1 MATIPAKPTTT
12 AKPLPKTTKPPV
24 VPITTKPPVT
34 PITTPKPPVIPI
46 TTIPPIITLTTTI
59 PPVKTT
65 TFGTGS
71 VITVKPITTTSTST
85 SSILGGGGN
94 NNSVRGQG
102 SDTGGGDGDG
112 MNAAAIGGLVAGLA
126 IVLVGSVVG
135 GFMLLKQRRKRMMFV
150 GHGASASGSSSGFGG
165 DGYPDQPD
173 LPRPP
178 RAGFAREGRPGSGTW
193 SARSGYSGGS
203 RPQSSVGRQPFMGNY
218 SNVFDEKGYHADA
231 AGLGGARMS
240 VMGGGLGGGSGIGY
254 SNNISGESFTQ
265 LHDGRFVANGR
276 RGDGSP
282 GGYNGAPGDVD
293 NYTYDAQEYNAH
305 LHNKEM
311 SSSSAAFLPSPPSS
325 PDGAF
330 PPEGI
335 SPTES
340 TSSGSAGLHDAPGQA
355 SAPLIGVVN
364 PSPRAS
370 GFYEN
375 YNHVPLRSPTRTN
388 MNAPP
393 MSPNGNFVNRSSSR
407 VSASIPYAPDGLPLF
422 PPRPASQYQ
431 HANYPQ
437 QHPQQQQYYPTS
449 PRSPPLPHM
458 GGPPPGNYYSP
469 RLGSQY
475 NHHNGGG
482 GPNFPPS
489 PHPYQQQQQQ
499 QQRYLQHPHQ
509 QMYSG
514 PMSTMTSSSV
524 TAYDTD
530 ENGGVRSPQKYV
542 GNEGGAFEE
551 HHVYEEIYVQPQ
563 EATSTTMTTTATGHV
578 NAGAPQVL
586 AVDKPA
592 HDAPIAASATPGAPA
607 VSVEVV
613 NVQDTTEPADLAT
626 LSPIVPQATSPSS
639 PPPVP
644 LSTKPSVGHFS
655 ISSST

>member
-1 MATIPAKPTTT
+1 MATIPIKPTTT
-12 AKPLPKTTKPPV
+12 KAPITTTRPPV
-24 VPITTKPPVT
+24 VTTRPPVT
-34 PITTPKPPVIPI
+34 PITTAPVTPI
-46 TTIPPIITLTTTI
+46 TTPPIITVTTTI
-59 PPVKTT
+59 QTVKTT

-71 VITVKPITTTSTST
+71 VITVGPITTTSSTIRGGGGSGGNNINSRGQGTST
-85 SSILGGGGN
+85 S
-94 NNSVRGQG
+94 
-102 SDTGGGDGDG
+102 GGDGEG
-112 MNAAAIGGLVAGLA
+112 MSAAAIGGLVAGLA

-135 GFMLLKQRRKRMMFV
+135 GFLLLKQRRKRMMFV
-150 GHGASASGSSSGFGG
+150 GLGASAAGSSSRYGV
-165 DGYPDQPD
+165 DGYPDPPD

-178 RAGFAREGRPGSGTW
+178 RAGFAREDRPGSGTW

-203 RPQSSVGRQPFMGNY
+203 GPHSSVGRRPYMGNH
-218 SNVFDEKGYHADA
+218 SDVFDEKGYHAEA

-240 VMGGGLGGGSGIGY
+240 VMGGGGY

-282 GGYNGAPGDVD
+282 GGYNGAPSDGD
-293 NYTYDAQEYNAH
+293 NYPYDAQNYDAR

-325 PDGAF
+325 PDGAYA
-330 PPEGI
+330 PEGI

-340 TSSGSAGLHDAPGQA
+340 TSSSAARLHDAPGQ
-355 SAPLIGVVN
+355 SSPPLIAVVGPN
-364 PSPRAS
+364 PRAS

-375 YNHVPLRSPTRTN
+375 YNHVPLRSPSRTN
-388 MNAPP
+388 ISAPP

-407 VSASIPYAPDGLPLF
+407 VSASIPYAPDGHPLF
-422 PPRPASQYQ
+422 PPRPVSQYQ
-431 HANYPQ
+431 PYPGQ
-437 QHPQQQQYYPTS
+437 QQQQYYPSS
-449 PRSPPLPHM
+449 PRSPPLQHM

-469 RLGSQY
+469 RMGPQY
-475 NHHNGGG
+475 NYHNGGG

-514 PMSTMTSSSV
+514 PMSPMTSSSM

-530 ENGGVRSPQKYV
+530 ENGVVHPPQKYV
-542 GNEGGAFEE
+542 GDEGGAFET

-563 EATSTTMTTTATGHV
+563 EATLTSGHI

-586 AVDKPA
+586 AADKPA
-592 HDAPIAASATPGAPA
+592 HDASIAASANSDAPA
-607 VSVEVV
+607 NSDTPVNSDAPANFDAPAASVEVA
-613 NVQDTTEPADLAT
+613 NVQDTTEPTDLAT
-626 LSPIVPQATSPSS
+626 LSPVVPKATSPTS
-639 PPPVP
+639 PPPLP
-644 LSTKPSVGHFS
+644 LSTKPSVS
-655 ISSST
+655 QISLSPSS

>member
-1 MATIPAKPTTT
+1 MATIPTKPTTAIKPLPTT
-12 AKPLPKTTKPPV
+12 AKPPV
-24 VPITTKPPVT
+24 VTVTAKPPVT
-34 PITTPKPPVIPI
+34 TIATPKPPVVVTSIA
-46 TTIPPIITLTTTI
+46 TTPPIITVTTTI

-71 VITVKPITTTSTST
+71 VITVGPITTTSSV
-85 SSILGGGGN
+85 LAGAGN

-102 SDTGGGDGDG
+102 SDTRGGDGDG
-112 MNAAAIGGLVAGLA
+112 MSAAAIGGLVAGLA

-150 GHGASASGSSSGFGG
+150 RQGASAAGSSSRFGG
-165 DGYPDQPD
+165 DGYPDPPD

-178 RAGFAREGRPGSGTW
+178 RAGFARENRPGSGSW
-193 SARSGYSGGS
+193 SERSGYSGGS
-203 RPQSSVGRQPFMGNY
+203 RPQSSVGRKPFMGNH
-218 SNVFDEKGYHADA
+218 SDVFDEKGYHADA

-282 GGYNGAPGDVD
+282 GGYNGVLSDVD
-293 NYTYDAQEYNAH
+293 NYTYDAREYDAH

-330 PPEGI
+330 PPEGV

-340 TSSGSAGLHDAPGQA
+340 TSSGSARLHDAPGQA
-355 SAPLIGVVN
+355 SAPLIGVVG
-364 PSPRAS
+364 PTPRAS
-370 GFYEN
+370 GYYEN
-375 YNHVPLRSPTRTN
+375 YNHVPLRSPSRTN
-388 MNAPP
+388 TKPLP

-422 PPRPASQYQ
+422 PPRPTSQSQ
-431 HANYPQ
+431 HTNYPQ
-437 QHPQQQQYYPTS
+437 QHPGQLQQQYYPSS
-449 PRSPPLPHM
+449 PPLPPLPHM
-458 GGPPPGNYYSP
+458 RGPPPGNYYSP
-469 RLGSQY
+469 RLGPQY

-514 PMSTMTSSSV
+514 PMSTMTSSSM

-530 ENGGVRSPQKYV
+530 ENGGVHSQQKYV
-542 GNEGGAFEE
+542 VDEGGAFEE
-551 HHVYEEIYVQPQ
+551 HQVYEEIYVQPQ
-563 EATSTTMTTTATGHV
+563 EASSTTTTTTTGHV

-592 HDAPIAASATPGAPA
+592 HDAPIAASATSDAPA
-607 VSVEVV
+607 ASVEVA
-613 NVQDTTEPADLAT
+613 NVQDTAEPADLAT
-626 LSPIVPQATSPSS
+626 LSPIVPQATSPTS

-644 LSTKPSVGHFS
+644 LSTKPSVGHLSS
-655 ISSST
+655 IPSSP

>member
-1 MATIPAKPTTT
+1 MASIPAKPTTT
-12 AKPLPKTTKPPV
+12 AKPLPTTAKPPV
-24 VPITTKPPVT
+24 VTVTTKPPVT
-34 PITTPKPPVIPI
+34 SITTPKPTVLPI
-46 TTIPPIITLTTTI
+46 TTIPPIITVTTTI

-71 VITVKPITTTSTST
+71 VITVAPITTTSTS
-85 SSILGGGGN
+85 SVLGGGGN

-102 SDTGGGDGDG
+102 IDTGGGDGDG

-150 GHGASASGSSSGFGG
+150 GHGASAAGSSSGFGG
-165 DGYPDQPD
+165 DGYPDPPD

-203 RPQSSVGRQPFMGNY
+203 RPHSSVGRQPFMGNH
-218 SNVFDEKGYHADA
+218 SDVFDEKGYHADA

-240 VMGGGLGGGSGIGY
+240 VMGGGLGGGPGIGY
-254 SNNISGESFTQ
+254 INNISGESFTQ

-276 RGDGSP
+276 RGDSSP

-311 SSSSAAFLPSPPSS
+311 VSSSAAFLPSPPSS

-340 TSSGSAGLHDAPGQA
+340 TSSSSARLHDTHGQA
-355 SAPLIGVVN
+355 SASLVSVVS
-364 PSPRAS
+364 PTPRAS

-375 YNHVPLRSPTRTN
+375 YNHVPLRSPSRTN
-388 MNAPP
+388 TNAPP
-393 MSPNGNFVNRSSSR
+393 MSPNGNFVNRSLSR
-407 VSASIPYAPDGLPLF
+407 V
-422 PPRPASQYQ
+422 
-431 HANYPQ
+431 
-437 QHPQQQQYYPTS
+437 
-449 PRSPPLPHM
+449 
-458 GGPPPGNYYSP
+458 
-469 RLGSQY
+469 
-475 NHHNGGG
+475 
-482 GPNFPPS
+482 
-489 PHPYQQQQQQ
+489 
-499 QQRYLQHPHQ
+499 
-509 QMYSG
+509 YSG

-524 TAYDTD
+524 TTYDTD
-530 ENGGVRSPQKYV
+530 ENGGVHSPQKYV
-542 GNEGGAFEE
+542 GDEGGAFEE
-551 HHVYEEIYVQPQ
+551 NRVYEEIYIQPQ
-563 EATSTTMTTTATGHV
+563 EASSTTTTTDHV
-578 NAGAPQVL
+578 NAGAPQAL
-586 AVDKPA
+586 AVDKSV
-592 HDAPIAASATPGAPA
+592 HDAASATSDAPGASEA
-607 VSVEVV
+607 A

-644 LSTKPSVGHFS
+644 LSTKPSVSHFS